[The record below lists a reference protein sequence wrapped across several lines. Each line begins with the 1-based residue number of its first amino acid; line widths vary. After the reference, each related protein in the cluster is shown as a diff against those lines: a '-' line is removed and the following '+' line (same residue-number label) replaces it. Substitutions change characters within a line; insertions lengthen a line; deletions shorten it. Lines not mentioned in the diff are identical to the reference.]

1 MCRAYCHK
9 VIKLSAALQRFAPGK
24 EEVANVHGVRR
35 EFLEVGDAARGSN
48 MEGAYFIGKMLWP
61 KGMDRLIPMMVYAR
75 ERDGRTF
82 TLDAYGSGP
91 DEGEIRRKSLARNLS
106 VNFHGAVDHATLS
119 QYKVF
124 INPSVSEVLC
134 TTVAEALAM
143 GKFVIIA
150 DHPSNE
156 FFMRFT
162 NCLTFRNKEVGERLR
177 KRKDTGRRRCGW
189 VLVLGIREPF
199 IHPFSCV
206 RVVCC

>member
-35 EFLEVGDAARGSN
+35 EFLEVGDQTKGSE
-48 MEGAYFIGKMLWP
+48 MQGAYFIGKMLWP

-91 DEGEIRRKSLARNLS
+91 DESEIRRKALARNLS
-106 VNFHGAVDHATLS
+106 VNFHGAVDHATLT

-162 NCLTFRNKEVGERLR
+162 NCLTFRNKEVRI
-177 KRKDTGRRRCGW
+177 C
-189 VLVLGIREPF
+189 IR
-199 IHPFSCV
+199 ILHCTL
-206 RVVCC
+206 

>member
-1 MCRAYCHK
+1 
-9 VIKLSAALQRFAPGK
+9 
-24 EEVANVHGVRR
+24 
-35 EFLEVGDAARGSN
+35 
-48 MEGAYFIGKMLWP
+48 MLWP

-91 DEGEIRRKSLARNLS
+91 DEGEIKRKALARNLTI
-106 VNFHGAVDHATLS
+106 NFHGAVDHATLS
-119 QYKVF
+119 QYKVYIYIYWGVLCVCVLIDPRLLCVCAYDRRTDGPPDYYQPPPQKQVF

-162 NCLTFRNKEVGERLR
+162 NCLTFRNKEVRFGF
-177 KRKDTGRRRCGW
+177 
-189 VLVLGIREPF
+189 V
-199 IHPFSCV
+199 
-206 RVVCC
+206 